1 MLFIRQ
7 AERGDIENIA
17 ELEKECFPIPWSE
30 DSIRNDV
37 LYSSIAYVVVAEF
50 DDAFA
55 GYADVWFVAGEG
67 QINNV
72 AVVPHYRHKGVGTA
86 LLEALIDY
94 VRDLGGTEMSLEVR
108 PSNIAAMR
116 LYRRLGFE
124 EVGERGGYYLDDGEA
139 AAIMKLFFEENQDDA
154 DEYEADESSN
164 Y

>member
-1 MLFIRQ
+1 MLYIRE
-7 AERGDIENIA
+7 AEKGDIDKIA
-17 ELEKECFPIPWSE
+17 ALEKECFPMPWSE

-37 LYSSIAYVVVAEF
+37 LDSSIAYVVVAEF
-50 DDAFA
+50 DEVFA

-67 QINNV
+67 QINNI
-72 AVVPHYRHKGVGTA
+72 AVVPSYRRKGVGTA
-86 LLEALIDY
+86 LLEALIDQ

-108 PSNIAAMR
+108 PSNTAAMR

-139 AAIMKLFFEENQDDA
+139 AAIMKLFFEENL
-154 DEYEADESSN
+154 DESEDLSSDDSGN